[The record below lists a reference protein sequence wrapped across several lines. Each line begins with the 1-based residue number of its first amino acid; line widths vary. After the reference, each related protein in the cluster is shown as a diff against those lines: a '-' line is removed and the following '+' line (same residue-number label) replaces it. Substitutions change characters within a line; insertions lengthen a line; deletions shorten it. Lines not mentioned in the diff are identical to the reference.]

1 MASSK
6 PKRVRRTAE
15 EARRVILDAAEK
27 RLEVAGIAGIRL
39 QEVAADVGVSH
50 PAILHHFGSR
60 EGLVDA
66 VVKRAVGRLRGEFL
80 EVLTSELDRVQLHEL
95 IERVAE
101 VLGRRG
107 HAKLL
112 AWLVLSTQEAKT
124 PIFTPE
130 DFTLGKIGESVAAL
144 RAQAAGCDEDSVR
157 EDSVFIVLLVAVA
170 IFGES
175 IAGHIMRQSA
185 GIDDEGGAAKRFRS
199 WFAALL
205 LEHIRVQDA
214 APPSG
219 PTGATP
225 ST

>member
-1 MASSK
+1 MADSK

-80 EVLTSELDRVQLHEL
+80 DVLTSEPGRVQLHEL

-112 AWLVLSTQEAKT
+112 AWLVLSTHDTKT
-124 PIFTPE
+124 AIFTPE

-144 RAQAAGCDEDSVR
+144 RGQAAGCDEDDVR
-157 EDSVFIVLLVAVA
+157 EDSVFVVLLVAVA

-205 LEHIRVQDA
+205 LEHIGAHDA
-214 APPSG
+214 ALSGG

-225 ST
+225 LA